1 MKSKK
6 LFVVSLFLIYLLGII
21 LFDVYMR
28 KAGRADPII
37 YSKNVSSK
45 NEGYIVKVSQYFYRP
60 KLPFE
65 KTEVRL
71 SVEREENKEIILD
84 FSTTIDTDGKKI
96 NSENYL
102 IDGNDKFIKVSLFDN
117 EGKICDSFRFYYSD
131 FE

>member
-6 LFVVSLFLIYLLGII
+6 LLVVILFLIYLLGII
-21 LFDVYMR
+21 LFEVYMR

-45 NEGYIVKVSQYFYRP
+45 SGGYIVKVSQYFYRP

-71 SVEREENKEIILD
+71 SVER
-84 FSTTIDTDGKKI
+84 GKQR
-96 NSENYL
+96 
-102 IDGNDKFIKVSLFDN
+102 D
-117 EGKICDSFRFYYSD
+117 YS
-131 FE
+131 